1 MNILVFEDAATN
13 GLFPITTGK
22 PAYAITC
29 AGFQLHHWLEQ
40 LPGNLVGLVRTH
52 LETLQLHDF
61 PRLANQID
69 AKYEKTW
76 LINARLT
83 PSVSNMRRLEQFREA
98 QIESSK
104 RVVARQGWAV
114 AAAIVPTSDLIHQSQ
129 DQCRQSIVQMGD
141 TNDELVEV
149 VETEMQL
156 FGYPHEVIDHH
167 LKSFGENLEHRISN
181 GQYDQ
186 PQQAVYVGEN
196 VVLSDCCRLDTSE
209 GPIVIDKD
217 VQVGP
222 FTFLKGPLYIGP
234 HSKVNEHASIK
245 DRVAIG
251 HTCKIGGEVE
261 SSIIEPFS
269 NKQHHGFLGHSYLG
283 SWVNLGA
290 GTCNSDLKNTY
301 GHVNMQYGDRK
312 VATGMQFVG
321 CIAGDYVKTAINTS
335 IFTGRLIGTGSMV
348 YGFATTNVPSFVNYA
363 RLFGEI
369 GNLPPEVIVSTQA
382 RMFAR
387 RNVTQRPCDV
397 QLIHDMYRLT
407 ESERPAKLTDDP
419 LSL

>member
-1 MNILVFEDAATN
+1 MNILVFEDATTN

-29 AGFQLHHWLEQ
+29 AGFQLHHWLSQ
-40 LPGNLVGLVRTH
+40 LPGNLVGMVRTH

-61 PRLANQID
+61 PDFANTLD

-76 LINARLT
+76 LINARLA
-83 PSVSNMRRLEQFREA
+83 PSVSNIQRLHQFRETHFDR
-98 QIESSK
+98 SK
-104 RVVARQGWAV
+104 SVVARQRWAV
-114 AAAIVPTSDLIHQSQ
+114 AAAIVPTSELIDQSQ
-129 DQCRQSIVQMGD
+129 DQCRQSIAQMGD
-141 TNDELVEV
+141 TNDDSVEV
-149 VETEMQL
+149 IETGMQL
-156 FGYPHEVIDHH
+156 FDYPHEVIDHH
-167 LKSFGENLEHRISN
+167 LNSFRENLEYRISI

-186 PQQAVYVGEN
+186 PQKAVYLGQN
-196 VVLSDCCRLDTSE
+196 VVLSDHCRLDTSE
-209 GPIVIDKD
+209 GPIVIENG

-222 FTFLKGPLYIGP
+222 FTLLKGPIYIGAN
-234 HSKVNEHASIK
+234 SKVNEHASIK

-251 HTCKIGGEVE
+251 HTCKIGGEIE

-312 VATGMQFVG
+312 VASGMQFVG

-335 IFTGRLIGTGSMV
+335 IFTGKLIGTGAMV

-369 GNLPPEVIVSTQA
+369 GNLPPEVIVSTQS

-397 QLIHDMYRLT
+397 QLVHDMYRLT